1 MPFDAPMLRRL
12 HSLLLSSGFL
22 LSVLLASG
30 QAQVT
35 TTITPD
41 GTLGTTVTQSGTIH
55 SITGGTRPGNGPNLF
70 HSFGR
75 FTVGTNDTA
84 SFSGPTGIV
93 NILSRVTGGQQSV
106 IDGQLQSTIP
116 GANLYLL
123 NPSGVMFGSHATLDV
138 KGSFH
143 VSTADMLRFTDG
155 ATFSAH
161 LGERSTLTTAPPAAF
176 GFLGPTPAAI
186 TVQGSFLE
194 VPEGKAVSVVGGEI
208 QIVGGQLVAP
218 GGRVQIASVAS
229 PGEVLVSPLE
239 MEPNLQVNALTR
251 GQLTLSQNA
260 LLDVSGNSG
269 GTVLIRSG
277 RLLVDQS
284 SIIADTLGDANGA
297 RKGIDIAVTE
307 DIRHTQ
313 GAIRAASG
321 AAGNAGDITITA
333 RSLHMD
339 GALIGAGTF
348 GNGRAGA
355 VTVEVG
361 ALTLANGAQLDS
373 STFGPGHGGTVHVN
387 ATETVTLTGTAPGLA
402 ALLLPSAI

>member
-1 MPFDAPMLRRL
+1 MSLHAPMLCQLR
-12 HSLLLSSGFL
+12 SLLLSSGLLLGVFL
-22 LSVLLASG
+22 TSG

-55 SITGGTRPGNGPNLF
+55 NITGGTRPGNGPNLF
-70 HSFGR
+70 HSFDR
-75 FTVGTNDTA
+75 FIVGTHDTA

-143 VSTADMLRFTDG
+143 VSTADVLRFVDG

-208 QIVGGQLVAP
+208 QIVGGRLIAP
-218 GGRVQIASVAS
+218 SGRVQIASVAS
-229 PGEVLVSPLE
+229 PGEVLASPVE
-239 MEPNLQVNALTR
+239 MEPNLQVNAFTR

-269 GTVLIRSG
+269 GTMLIRSG

-284 SIIADTLGDANGA
+284 SIRADTLGNVNGA

-307 DIRHTQ
+307 DMRHTQ
-313 GAIRAASG
+313 GAITAGSA
-321 AAGNAGDITITA
+321 AAGDAGDLTITA
-333 RSLHMD
+333 RSYTWM
-339 GALIGAGTF
+339 
-348 GNGRAGA
+348 
-355 VTVEVG
+355 
-361 ALTLANGAQLDS
+361 
-373 STFGPGHGGTVHVN
+373 
-387 ATETVTLTGTAPGLA
+387 GL
-402 ALLLPSAI
+402 